1 MLSCEV
7 EIQMFPL
14 RPQHVLRKKLGYPTG
29 VFYARNT
36 VFLLWLLKDLIGCSL
51 ISKFKYNDPR
61 IEVKTSLIA
70 KILGCNQL

>member
-1 MLSCEV
+1 M
-7 EIQMFPL
+7 
-14 RPQHVLRKKLGYPTG
+14 LRKKVGYLTG

-36 VFLLWLLKDLIGCSL
+36 GFEGLLIDLIGCSL
-51 ISKFKYNDPR
+51 ISKFKYNDLG